1 MYQPPSFHEEDLSR
15 LHAQIAQTPLAIVLS
30 HGANGFETSHLPLLL
45 SPEEGRFGT
54 LQGHFARANPHWQSL
69 AAGAEVMVIFPGPQA
84 YVSPGYYP
92 SKAEHG
98 KAVPTWNYIAV
109 HAYGHAEVY
118 DDPQRLRELLAQLT
132 GKHEQGR
139 AQPWTLDDAPAD
151 YLDSMLRAIV
161 GFSLPIERLE
171 GKWKLS
177 QNKDARDYAGVRA
190 GLAASTEPGEQAIAR
205 LMQDIPLSLRKR
217 GQG

>member
-1 MYQPPSFHEEDLSR
+1 MYMPPAFHEEDLPR

-54 LQGHFARANPHWQSL
+54 LEGHFARANPHWQSL

-84 YVSPGYYP
+84 YVSPSYYP

-118 DDPQRLRELLAQLT
+118 DDPQRLRELLTQLT
-132 GKHEQGR
+132 RKHEQGR
-139 AQPWTLDDAPAD
+139 AQPWMLDDAPAD

-177 QNKDARDYAGVRA
+177 QNRSRADRDGVRQQ
-190 GLAASTEPGEQAIAR
+190 LANSALASDVELAQRMAECANGA
-205 LMQDIPLSLRKR
+205 S
-217 GQG
+217 